1 MGFFGRKK
9 DKEKE
14 KEKKGGLF
22 GWMKRKQADEPE
34 REEQIVE
41 PEPETDTDDVAAQ
54 MLAERE
60 AARQAET
67 EQWREA
73 AEAEIAA
80 DQAEAAAL
88 AAKAAQD
95 ELLTEEEDS
104 EAENEEDEDDEE
116 PIAVTFQPEEAES
129 EAEEAEPETVK
140 VEPEAVAEPE
150 TVESEPET
158 VAEPETVES
167 ELEEVAESETVESE
181 LEEVAEPETVES
193 ELEEVAEPET
203 VEPEPEAVAE
213 LETVEPEPEAVAE
226 PETVETEPEEIAEP
240 ETVETEPE
248 EVAEPE
254 TEEVEPEEVAE
265 PETVETEPEE
275 IAEPE
280 TVETEP
286 EEVAEPETEEVE
298 PEEVAEP
305 ETVEP
310 EPEEVAEPETVETEP
325 EEPQEPEKKKKKGFF
340 EKIRDGL
347 RKTKDSVIAKMQL
360 VLNAFTKIDE
370 DLFDQLEETMI
381 MGDMGAETSIEI
393 CDQLRKRV
401 KERGITDPKQ
411 IMGLIQ
417 EIIGEMLGEDQTLQL
432 QTKPSVIMVIG
443 VNGAGKTTT
452 IGKLCHQLKED
463 GKKVI
468 VAAADTFRAAAIDQ
482 LEVWTDR
489 AGVELVKHAEGS
501 DPAAVVYDAIE
512 AAKARNCDV
521 LICDTA
527 GRLHNKKNLMQELAK
542 INRIIENKAAGC
554 DKEILLVLDATTG
567 QNAVNQARLFKEVAD
582 ITGIVLTKL
591 DGTAKGG
598 IIVSIK
604 NELEIPVKLIGVG
617 EKIDD
622 LQPFHARD
630 FVNAL
635 FETEERK

>member
-9 DKEKE
+9 DKDKEKEKEKE

-67 EQWREA
+67 EQWREE

-104 EAENEEDEDDEE
+104 EADAEDEEDEDDEE

-150 TVESEPET
+150 TVEPEPEA
-158 VAEPETVES
+158 VAEPETVE
-167 ELEEVAESETVESE
+167 TE
-181 LEEVAEPETVES
+181 LEEVAEPETVET
-193 ELEEVAEPET
+193 ELEEVT
-203 VEPEPEAVAE
+203 
-213 LETVEPEPEAVAE
+213 E

-265 PETVETEPEE
+265 PETEESESEELDETE
-275 IAEPE
+275 AE
-280 TVETEP
+280 
-286 EEVAEPETEEVE
+286 AS
-298 PEEVAEP
+298 
-305 ETVEP
+305 
-310 EPEEVAEPETVETEP
+310 EP

>member
-22 GWMKRKQADEPE
+22 GWMKRKQVDEPE

-67 EQWREA
+67 EQWREE

-104 EAENEEDEDDEE
+104 EADAEDEDDEE

-140 VEPEAVAEPE
+140 VEPE
-150 TVESEPET
+150 
-158 VAEPETVES
+158 
-167 ELEEVAESETVESE
+167 
-181 LEEVAEPETVES
+181 
-193 ELEEVAEPET
+193 
-203 VEPEPEAVAE
+203 
-213 LETVEPEPEAVAE
+213 TVEPEPEAVAE
-226 PETVETEPEEIAEP
+226 PETVETEPEE
-240 ETVETEPE
+240 
-248 EVAEPE
+248 VAEPE
-254 TEEVEPEEVAE
+254 TEESESEELD
-265 PETVETEPEE
+265 ETE
-275 IAEPE
+275 AE
-280 TVETEP
+280 
-286 EEVAEPETEEVE
+286 AS
-298 PEEVAEP
+298 
-305 ETVEP
+305 
-310 EPEEVAEPETVETEP
+310 EP

>member
-67 EQWREA
+67 EQWREE

-104 EAENEEDEDDEE
+104 EADAEDEEDEDDEE

-150 TVESEPET
+150 MVE
-158 VAEPETVES
+158 A
-167 ELEEVAESETVESE
+167 
-181 LEEVAEPETVES
+181 
-193 ELEEVAEPET
+193 
-203 VEPEPEAVAE
+203 
-213 LETVEPEPEAVAE
+213 EPEAVAE
-226 PETVETEPEEIAEP
+226 PETVETEL
-240 ETVETEPE
+240 E
-248 EVAEPE
+248 EV
-254 TEEVEPEEVAE
+254 T
-265 PETVETEPEE
+265 
-275 IAEPE
+275 
-280 TVETEP
+280 
-286 EEVAEPETEEVE
+286 
-298 PEEVAEP
+298 EP

-310 EPEEVAEPETVETEP
+310 EPETVAEPETVEVEPEEFDEP

-381 MGDMGAETSIEI
+381 IGDMGAETSIEI

>member
-104 EAENEEDEDDEE
+104 EADAEDEEDDEE
-116 PIAVTFQPEEAES
+116 PIAVTFQPEED
-129 EAEEAEPETVK
+129 
-140 VEPEAVAEPE
+140 EPEAVAEPE
-150 TVESEPET
+150 TVE
-158 VAEPETVES
+158 V
-167 ELEEVAESETVESE
+167 
-181 LEEVAEPETVES
+181 
-193 ELEEVAEPET
+193 
-203 VEPEPEAVAE
+203 EPEAV
-213 LETVEPEPEAVAE
+213 T
-226 PETVETEPEEIAEP
+226 EP

-254 TEEVEPEEVAE
+254 TVEPE
-265 PETVETEPEE
+265 PETVEAESEVVPESE
-275 IAEPE
+275 I
-280 TVETEP
+280 VEVDS
-286 EEVAEPETEEVE
+286 EEFE
-298 PEEVAEP
+298 
-305 ETVEP
+305 
-310 EPEEVAEPETVETEP
+310 EP

>member
-41 PEPETDTDDVAAQ
+41 PESETDTDDVAAQ

-67 EQWREA
+67 EQWREE

-80 DQAEAAAL
+80 DQVEAAAL

-104 EAENEEDEDDEE
+104 EAENEEDEEE
-116 PIAVTFQPEEAES
+116 PIVVTFQPEEADS
-129 EAEEAEPETVK
+129 EAEETEP
-140 VEPEAVAEPE
+140 
-150 TVESEPET
+150 
-158 VAEPETVES
+158 
-167 ELEEVAESETVESE
+167 
-181 LEEVAEPETVES
+181 EEVAEPETVES
-193 ELEEVAEPET
+193 ELEEVT
-203 VEPEPEAVAE
+203 E
-213 LETVEPEPEAVAE
+213 L
-226 PETVETEPEEIAEP
+226 

-254 TEEVEPEEVAE
+254 TEESELE
-265 PETVETEPEE
+265 
-275 IAEPE
+275 
-280 TVETEP
+280 
-286 EEVAEPETEEVE
+286 
-298 PEEVAEP
+298 
-305 ETVEP
+305 
-310 EPEEVAEPETVETEP
+310 
-325 EEPQEPEKKKKKGFF
+325 EPEKKKKKGFF

>member
-41 PEPETDTDDVAAQ
+41 PESETDTDDVAAQ

-67 EQWREA
+67 EQWREE

-104 EAENEEDEDDEE
+104 EADAEDEEDDEE
-116 PIAVTFQPEEAES
+116 PIAVTFKPEEVEPEEVTEPETV
-129 EAEEAEPETVK
+129 EAEPEEIAEPETVKTEPEEVAEPETAETEPEEVAEPETVK
-140 VEPEAVAEPE
+140 VEPEEVAEPEAVEPEPEVVAEPE
-150 TVESEPET
+150 TVETEPE
-158 VAEPETVES
+158 V
-167 ELEEVAESETVESE
+167 
-181 LEEVAEPETVES
+181 
-193 ELEEVAEPET
+193 
-203 VEPEPEAVAE
+203 
-213 LETVEPEPEAVAE
+213 VAE
-226 PETVETEPEEIAEP
+226 PETVETEPEEVVEP

-254 TEEVEPEEVAE
+254 TEEVESEEFD
-265 PETVETEPEE
+265 ETEPE
-275 IAEPE
+275 AS
-280 TVETEP
+280 
-286 EEVAEPETEEVE
+286 
-298 PEEVAEP
+298 
-305 ETVEP
+305 
-310 EPEEVAEPETVETEP
+310 EP

>member
-67 EQWREA
+67 EQWREE

-104 EAENEEDEDDEE
+104 EADAEDEEDEDDEE

-129 EAEEAEPETVK
+129 EAEEAEPETVEAEPEAVAEPK
-140 VEPEAVAEPE
+140 MVEAEPEAVAEPE
-150 TVESEPET
+150 TVESELEEVT
-158 VAEPETVES
+158 EPETVET
-167 ELEEVAESETVESE
+167 ELEEIT
-181 LEEVAEPETVES
+181 EPETVET
-193 ELEEVAEPET
+193 ELEEVTEPET
-203 VEPEPEAVAE
+203 VEPEPEEIVE
-213 LETVEPEPEAVAE
+213 PETVEVEPEAVAE
-226 PETVETEPEEIAEP
+226 PETVEPEPEEIAEP

-254 TEEVEPEEVAE
+254 TEEVELEA
-265 PETVETEPEE
+265 
-275 IAEPE
+275 
-280 TVETEP
+280 
-286 EEVAEPETEEVE
+286 
-298 PEEVAEP
+298 VAEP

-310 EPEEVAEPETVETEP
+310 EPEEVAEPETVEIEP

>member
-67 EQWREA
+67 EQWREE

-104 EAENEEDEDDEE
+104 EADAEDEEDEDDEE

-129 EAEEAEPETVK
+129 EAEEAESET
-140 VEPEAVAEPE
+140 VEPEPE
-150 TVESEPET
+150 
-158 VAEPETVES
+158 A
-167 ELEEVAESETVESE
+167 VAESETVESE
-181 LEEVAEPETVES
+181 LEE
-193 ELEEVAEPET
+193 
-203 VEPEPEAVAE
+203 
-213 LETVEPEPEAVAE
+213 
-226 PETVETEPEEIAEP
+226 IAEP
-240 ETVETEPE
+240 ETVETEPK

-265 PETVETEPEE
+265 PETVETELEE

-280 TVETEP
+280 TVESEL
-286 EEVAEPETEEVE
+286 EEVAEPETVETE

-310 EPEEVAEPETVETEP
+310 EPEEVAEPETVESEPEEVAEPETVEPEPEEVVEPETVETEP

>member
-34 REEQIVE
+34 REAQIVE
-41 PEPETDTDDVAAQ
+41 PESETDTDDVAAQ

-67 EQWREA
+67 EQWREE

-104 EAENEEDEDDEE
+104 EADAEDEEDEDDEE
-116 PIAVTFQPEEAES
+116 PIAVTFQPEEVNSETEETEPKEVTES
-129 EAEEAEPETVK
+129 
-140 VEPEAVAEPE
+140 E
-150 TVESEPET
+150 TVESEPEEVT
-158 VAEPETVES
+158 EPETVES
-167 ELEEVAESETVESE
+167 KPEEVTESETVESE
-181 LEEVAEPETVES
+181 LEEVTESETVESEPEEVTEPETVES
-193 ELEEVAEPET
+193 KPEEV
-203 VEPEPEAVAE
+203 V
-213 LETVEPEPEAVAE
+213 
-226 PETVETEPEEIAEP
+226 EP

-254 TEEVEPEEVAE
+254 TVEAEPEELEE
-265 PETVETEPEE
+265 PE
-275 IAEPE
+275 AE
-280 TVETEP
+280 VS
-286 EEVAEPETEEVE
+286 
-298 PEEVAEP
+298 
-305 ETVEP
+305 
-310 EPEEVAEPETVETEP
+310 EP

-347 RKTKDSVIAKMQL
+347 KKTKDSVIAKMQL

>member
-67 EQWREA
+67 EQWREE

-80 DQAEAAAL
+80 DQVEAAAL

-104 EAENEEDEDDEE
+104 EAENEEDEDEEE
-116 PIAVTFQPEEAES
+116 PIVVTFQPEEADS
-129 EAEEAEPETVK
+129 EAEETEP
-140 VEPEAVAEPE
+140 
-150 TVESEPET
+150 
-158 VAEPETVES
+158 
-167 ELEEVAESETVESE
+167 
-181 LEEVAEPETVES
+181 EEVAEPETVES
-193 ELEEVAEPET
+193 ELEEVT
-203 VEPEPEAVAE
+203 E
-213 LETVEPEPEAVAE
+213 L
-226 PETVETEPEEIAEP
+226 

-254 TEEVEPEEVAE
+254 TVES
-265 PETVETEPEE
+265 
-275 IAEPE
+275 
-280 TVETEP
+280 EP
-286 EEVAEPETEEVE
+286 EEVAEPETEESE
-298 PEEVAEP
+298 LE
-305 ETVEP
+305 
-310 EPEEVAEPETVETEP
+310 
-325 EEPQEPEKKKKKGFF
+325 EPEKKKKKGFF

>member
-54 MLAERE
+54 LLAERE

-67 EQWREA
+67 EQWREE

-104 EAENEEDEDDEE
+104 EADAEDEDDEE

-150 TVESEPET
+150 TVESE
-158 VAEPETVES
+158 
-167 ELEEVAESETVESE
+167 
-181 LEEVAEPETVES
+181 LEEVAEPETVET
-193 ELEEVAEPET
+193 EPEEVAEP
-203 VEPEPEAVAE
+203 
-213 LETVEPEPEAVAE
+213 ETVEPEPEAVAE
-226 PETVETEPEEIAEP
+226 PETVETELEEI
-240 ETVETEPE
+240 
-248 EVAEPE
+248 
-254 TEEVEPEEVAE
+254 
-265 PETVETEPEE
+265 
-275 IAEPE
+275 
-280 TVETEP
+280 
-286 EEVAEPETEEVE
+286 
-298 PEEVAEP
+298 AEP

-325 EEPQEPEKKKKKGFF
+325 EESQEPEKKKKKGFF

>member
-67 EQWREA
+67 EQWREE

-80 DQAEAAAL
+80 DQVEAAAL

-104 EAENEEDEDDEE
+104 EAENEEDEDEEE
-116 PIAVTFQPEEAES
+116 PIAVTFQPEEADS
-129 EAEEAEPETVK
+129 EAEET
-140 VEPEAVAEPE
+140 
-150 TVESEPET
+150 
-158 VAEPETVES
+158 
-167 ELEEVAESETVESE
+167 
-181 LEEVAEPETVES
+181 
-193 ELEEVAEPET
+193 
-203 VEPEPEAVAE
+203 
-213 LETVEPEPEAVAE
+213 
-226 PETVETEPEEIAEP
+226 
-240 ETVETEPE
+240 
-248 EVAEPE
+248 
-254 TEEVEPEEVAE
+254 EPEEVAE
-265 PETVETEPEE
+265 PETVETELEAVAESETVESKLEEVAEPETVETELEEAAEPETEESESEE
-275 IAEPE
+275 ITEPE

-286 EEVAEPETEEVE
+286 EEVTEL
-298 PEEVAEP
+298 
-305 ETVEP
+305 
-310 EPEEVAEPETVETEP
+310 ETVETEP
-325 EEPQEPEKKKKKGFF
+325 EEVTELETVETEPEEVTEPETEESESEEVAEPETEAEASEPEEFDETEAEVSEPEKKKKKGFF

>member
-41 PEPETDTDDVAAQ
+41 PESETDTDDVAAQ

-67 EQWREA
+67 EQWREE

-104 EAENEEDEDDEE
+104 EADAEDEEDDEE
-116 PIAVTFQPEEAES
+116 PIAVTFKP
-129 EAEEAEPETVK
+129 EEAEPE
-140 VEPEAVAEPE
+140 A
-150 TVESEPET
+150 
-158 VAEPETVES
+158 
-167 ELEEVAESETVESE
+167 
-181 LEEVAEPETVES
+181 
-193 ELEEVAEPET
+193 
-203 VEPEPEAVAE
+203 
-213 LETVEPEPEAVAE
+213 
-226 PETVETEPEEIAEP
+226 
-240 ETVETEPE
+240 
-248 EVAEPE
+248 
-254 TEEVEPEEVAE
+254 
-265 PETVETEPEE
+265 
-275 IAEPE
+275 
-280 TVETEP
+280 
-286 EEVAEPETEEVE
+286 
-298 PEEVAEP
+298 VAEP

-310 EPEEVAEPETVETEP
+310 EPEEVAEPEAVEPEPEEDAEPEAVETEPEEVAEPETVETELEEVTEPETVETEPEEVTEPETVETEPEEDAEPETVEVEPEEIAEPETVETEPETVEAESEVVPESEIVEVDSEEFEEPEASEP